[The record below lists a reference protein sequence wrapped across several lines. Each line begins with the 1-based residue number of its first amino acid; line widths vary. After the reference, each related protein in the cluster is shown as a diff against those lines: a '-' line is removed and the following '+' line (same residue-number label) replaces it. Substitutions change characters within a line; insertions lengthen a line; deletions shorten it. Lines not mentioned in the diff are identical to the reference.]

1 MELRKPVMR
10 DLPEISTLINGYAN
24 QGIMLPRS
32 EFELAESIRDFV
44 VAEENGRLLGC
55 GALHLYTPAAAE
67 VRSLAVLSSEKGRGI
82 GRAIVEY
89 LEREASHFGISSLF
103 AFTYVPGFF
112 RQLGYDQVDRGLLP
126 QKAWKDCLRCPKFQN
141 CDEIAVHKQVGPSIT
156 PTRNSTSTV
165 LRVLTTERDI
175 RIPALAE

>member
-10 DLPEISTLINGYAN
+10 DLPEMLALINGYAS

-44 VAEENGRLLGC
+44 VADSGGRLSGC
-55 GALHLYTPAAAE
+55 GALHLYTPSAAE
-67 VRSLAVLSSEKGRGI
+67 VRSLAVSQAEKGRGI

-89 LEREASHFGISSLF
+89 LEREAAHFGIVSLF
-103 AFTYVPGFF
+103 AFTYVPVFF

-141 CDEIAVHKQVGPSIT
+141 CDEIAVHKPIGDGIALPQS
-156 PTRNSTSTV
+156 STSTV
-165 LRVLTTERDI
+165 LRVLSPESGI
-175 RIPALAE
+175 RVPR

>member
-10 DLPEISTLINGYAN
+10 DLPDMLTLINGYAN

-67 VRSLAVLSSEKGRGI
+67 VRSLAVSPAEKGRGI

-89 LEREASHFGISSLF
+89 LEREAEHFGITSLF

-112 RQLGYDQVDRGLLP
+112 SQLGYTQVDRGLLP

-141 CDEIAVHKQVGPSIT
+141 CDEIAVHKPIGEGLALS
-156 PTRNSTSTV
+156 RNSTSTV
-165 LRVLTTERDI
+165 LRILSPESAI
-175 RIPALAE
+175 RLPALAE